1 MKEVNKRKKNE
12 EEKKE
17 TKKKNK
23 KKTHRDT
30 VPGKRR
36 RGRQQI
42 RWKDSCS
49 RDMEKMGLKVTIK
62 MDDVTD
68 RNKFMREIP
77 NYSES

>member
-1 MKEVNKRKKNE
+1 MKKMKEVNKRKKKE

-36 RGRQQI
+36 RGRQKI
-42 RWKDSCS
+42 RWKDLCS
-49 RDMEKMGLKVTIK
+49 
-62 MDDVTD
+62 
-68 RNKFMREIP
+68 
-77 NYSES
+77 